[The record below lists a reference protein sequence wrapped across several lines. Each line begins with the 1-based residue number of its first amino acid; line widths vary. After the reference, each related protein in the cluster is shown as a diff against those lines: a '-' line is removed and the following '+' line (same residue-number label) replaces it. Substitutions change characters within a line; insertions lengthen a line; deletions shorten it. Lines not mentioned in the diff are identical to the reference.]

1 MKNRSF
7 TPMLLVGAA
16 LAIACGNEGPFDS
29 NPAPPFTLLQIGPNR
44 VALAAAAPGNTVQL
58 TVYAL
63 YRSNVPSL
71 RTDEATYSSSDPA
84 IAEVTGLGFV
94 TARAPGTA
102 EITAT
107 LTLGGMTRTASMTV
121 TVHDRDYSDLAGVYD
136 LNALITDF
144 DPAWG
149 DLEGYRYTAV
159 VTLQDEPGPY
169 WVGGRY
175 TDLRLI
181 GPNSDSLA
189 VTDTGRVF
197 GSFGYYG
204 ELLIELP
211 GEGDR
216 VGLTLVVGEL
226 KPGFI
231 DGHWGCC
238 GFAGGTFT
246 AVSGKR

>member
-1 MKNRSF
+1 
-7 TPMLLVGAA
+7 
-16 LAIACGNEGPFDS
+16 
-29 NPAPPFTLLQIGPNR
+29 
-44 VALAAAAPGNTVQL
+44 
-58 TVYAL
+58 
-63 YRSNVPSL
+63 
-71 RTDEATYSSSDPA
+71 
-84 IAEVTGLGFV
+84 VTGLGFV
-94 TARAPGTA
+94 TAKAPGTA

-144 DPAWG
+144 DPVWG

-169 WVGGRY
+169 WVGGTY

-181 GPNSDSLA
+181 GPNGDSLA
-189 VTDTGRVF
+189 VTETGRAF

-216 VGLTLVVGEL
+216 LGLTLVVGEL
-226 KPGFI
+226 KSGFI

-238 GFAGGTFT
+238 GFVSGTFT
-246 AVSGKR
+246 AVRR